1 MRGGVERDSTI
12 CHVVVSQWGTDLQD
26 YTLHLRFAHYTP
38 CFRRLHRQCFGDCIA
53 CANKS
58 RINRYVKTITK
69 CVVLLI
75 VDAIN
80 KFDGET
86 YCKMLCL
93 YQSVFLVFKK
103 KTSYLCLKDFKTTL
117 TYDFFHYL

>member
-1 MRGGVERDSTI
+1 MSRCSFAMGNNISRRSSRVNTR
-12 CHVVVSQWGTDLQD
+12 
-26 YTLHLRFAHYTP
+26 AHYTP

-93 YQSVFLVFKK
+93 YQRVFLVIKK
-103 KTSYLCLKDFKTTL
+103 NELFM
-117 TYDFFHYL
+117 FEGF